1 MYLCVLFARRSLH
14 FFGKSFLLFFLLF
27 VLSLLRYFPFHLV
40 FKFIILLTY
49 NILLQVELFEELARI
64 FSEDNNR
71 WAQRE
76 LLMREGTAKFADTVG
91 ENDRQLQKVF
101 QRQLNNSGVS

>member
-1 MYLCVLFARRSLH
+1 
-14 FFGKSFLLFFLLF
+14 
-27 VLSLLRYFPFHLV
+27 
-40 FKFIILLTY
+40 
-49 NILLQVELFEELARI
+49 VELFEELARI
-64 FSEDNNR
+64 FSEDNNQ

-101 QRQLNNSGVS
+101 QRQLNNTGVSQRTSYIRIIFAPLETW

>member
-1 MYLCVLFARRSLH
+1 M
-14 FFGKSFLLFFLLF
+14 
-27 VLSLLRYFPFHLV
+27 
-40 FKFIILLTY
+40 
-49 NILLQVELFEELARI
+49 ELFEELARI
-64 FSEDNNR
+64 FSEDNNQ

-101 QRQLNNSGVS
+101 QRQLNNSGVSSCTIYRIHSCNCYILGNLVIL